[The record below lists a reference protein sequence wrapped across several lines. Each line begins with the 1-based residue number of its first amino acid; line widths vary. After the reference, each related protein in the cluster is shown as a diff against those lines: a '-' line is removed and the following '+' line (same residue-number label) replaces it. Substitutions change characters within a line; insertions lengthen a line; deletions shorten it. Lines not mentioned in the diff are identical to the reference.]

1 MLDMSRTSVEY
12 VCKHVMSPNIARRF
26 GHKLG
31 EDVGMSN
38 TAQAAKTSDIAH
50 QYSYTRPRPAL
61 CYSYPYYGQSRA
73 SGYHARD
80 RSSSMDMDLSYQ
92 VGHLSSQGWIS

>member
-31 EDVGMSN
+31 EDVNMSN
-38 TAQAAKTSDIAH
+38 TAQATKTSDIAH
-50 QYSYTRPRPAL
+50 QYSYPRPRPAL
-61 CYSYPYYGQSRA
+61 CYSYGQSGGR
-73 SGYHARD
+73 SYQARY
-80 RSSSMDMDLSYQ
+80 RSSSMDTDLSYQ
-92 VGHLSSQGWIS
+92 VGYLSSQGWIS